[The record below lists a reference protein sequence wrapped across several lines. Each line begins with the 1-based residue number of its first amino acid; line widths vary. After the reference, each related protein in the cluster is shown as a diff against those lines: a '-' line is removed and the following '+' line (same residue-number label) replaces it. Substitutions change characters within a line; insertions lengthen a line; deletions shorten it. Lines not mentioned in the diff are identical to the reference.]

1 MRVGLFCGSFN
12 PIHLGHLRA
21 AEEVREVLELELV
34 YFIPAA
40 SPRQKQKVEDSP
52 SISEDRLRMVQL
64 AIKGNRHFMV
74 SDAGLRV
81 PDFQIVETVD
91 YFRSTVHAQAF
102 IFLIMGS
109 DRFAALRTRQDSNE
123 IVGSYS
129 IIVHS
134 RSAGEKVERLPGSL
148 AFVQR
153 LGYVAKSGYYLHP
166 SGQTLTF
173 VTTTYLPI
181 ASSDIRERLQKRKSV
196 RYLVPVD
203 VLDYI
208 ERRGLYR

>member
-12 PIHLGHLRA
+12 PVHLGHLRA
-21 AEEVREVLELELV
+21 AQEVREMMELELV

-40 SPRQKQKVEDSP
+40 SPQQKLQNSP
-52 SISEDRLRMVQL
+52 PASDDRLRMLQL

-74 SDAGLRV
+74 SDAGMRV
-81 PDFQIVETVD
+81 AGSYTVEMMH
-91 YFRSTVHAQAF
+91 YFSSTVRAQASL
-102 IFLIMGS
+102 FLIMGS
-109 DRFAALRTRQDSNE
+109 DRFAELRTWQDINE
-123 IVGSYS
+123 IVCSCG

-134 RSAGEKVERLPGSL
+134 GNATEKAERSPGSL

-153 LGYVAKSGYYLHP
+153 LGYVAKAGYYLHP

-181 ASSDIRERLQKRKSV
+181 ASSDIRERLLQRKSV
-196 RYLVPVD
+196 RYLVPAD
-203 VLDYI
+203 VLDFI
-208 ERRGLYR
+208 ERRGLY